1 MQPLDARRA
10 LAAIGAGRLTPL
22 PTCDDHRRPTSSR
35 AGKGETLR
43 LYGIDPI
50 LGPDLLSTLRAMG
63 HGDEICIADA
73 NFPAV
78 SNARRLIRVD
88 AADAV
93 RVADAILSLMP
104 LDTFVPN
111 AAFVMQ
117 VVGKPK
123 DAPPVY
129 DLFQKAI
136 DARQKGFKL
145 ARIERFKF
153 YERAR
158 TCFAIVATGER
169 RLYGNLILTKGI
181 VRPEEQ

>member
-1 MQPLDARRA
+1 MLF
-10 LAAIGAGRLTPL
+10 
-22 PTCDDHRRPTSSR
+22 
-35 AGKGETLR
+35 
-43 LYGIDPI
+43 GIDPI
-50 LGPDLLSTLRAMG
+50 LSPELLHTLRSMG

-78 SNARRLIRVD
+78 ANARRLLRVD

-104 LDTFVPN
+104 LDTFVPS

-123 DAPPVY
+123 ESPPIY
-129 DLFQKAI
+129 GLFQKAI
-136 DARQKGFKL
+136 DARQKGFKI

-158 TCFAIVATGER
+158 ACYAIVTTGER
-169 RLYGNLILTKGI
+169 RFYGNLILTKG
-181 VRPEEQ
+181 VVPPE

>member
-1 MQPLDARRA
+1 VHA
-10 LAAIGAGRLTPL
+10 AGRRLTAVSVS
-22 PTCDDHRRPTSSR
+22 DDHRRPTNGGT
-35 AGKGETLR
+35 GKGDTIM

-50 LGPDLLSTLRAMG
+50 LGPDLLHALRAMG
-63 HGDEICIADA
+63 HGDEICIVDA

-93 RVADAILSLMP
+93 TVAGAILSLMP

-123 DAPPVY
+123 EAPPVY
-129 DLFQKAI
+129 GLFQKAI
-136 DARQKGFKL
+136 DGRQKGFKL